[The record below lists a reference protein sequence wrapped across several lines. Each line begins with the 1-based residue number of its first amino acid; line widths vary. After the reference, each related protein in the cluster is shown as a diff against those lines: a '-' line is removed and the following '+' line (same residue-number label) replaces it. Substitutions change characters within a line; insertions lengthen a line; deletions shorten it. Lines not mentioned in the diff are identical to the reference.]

1 VSALLLSFF
10 KITDQKNSIAALDG
24 VRAIACFTVIFYHI
38 NLVTNDPNIHIWTQD
53 MIGPMAAAVAFAGWC
68 GVTLFFVLSGFL
80 LFTPY
85 ARALL
90 FDTEWP
96 DWKRYYIRRIFR
108 IWPGYFVSLALILI
122 WLHPDY
128 FQPQHRL
135 DLVLFLTFFMDSSSR
150 TYQAVNGPFW
160 TLAIEW
166 QFYIILP
173 LLALAFS
180 YLLRHGSL
188 QKRLWMLTLCIGGVA
203 LWGLLTRAW
212 GRNWIVNPHQP
223 LWLPQLVHHIL
234 FLFIYGRNGKFL
246 EDFAVGMFISVFYV
260 LSREKGKE
268 SRIAAFLRRYS
279 DWFWGIGILWLFL
292 MGICHLSPSV
302 NTLLQPWMGEH
313 AALSDIRFALGYGCC
328 LLAVLFGPAY
338 LRQLLEWE
346 PLRWVG
352 QLTYG
357 LYIWH
362 LPLLLWLVPVMTALA
377 QHWSPIFAY
386 GLYWACIICIILPFC
401 YFFYLLIERPWIEV
415 GVKLLK
421 GAAQRGKAGVPV
433 LSQKEPSQEATLSC
447 QMPEK

>member
-1 VSALLLSFF
+1 
-10 KITDQKNSIAALDG
+10 
-24 VRAIACFTVIFYHI
+24 
-38 NLVTNDPNIHIWTQD
+38 
-53 MIGPMAAAVAFAGWC
+53 
-68 GVTLFFVLSGFL
+68 
-80 LFTPY
+80 
-85 ARALL
+85 
-90 FDTEWP
+90 
-96 DWKRYYIRRIFR
+96 
-108 IWPGYFVSLALILI
+108 
-122 WLHPDY
+122 
-128 FQPQHRL
+128 
-135 DLVLFLTFFMDSSSR
+135 
-150 TYQAVNGPFW
+150 
-160 TLAIEW
+160 
-166 QFYIILP
+166 
-173 LLALAFS
+173 
-180 YLLRHGSL
+180 
-188 QKRLWMLTLCIGGVA
+188 
-203 LWGLLTRAW
+203 
-212 GRNWIVNPHQP
+212 
-223 LWLPQLVHHIL
+223 
-234 FLFIYGRNGKFL
+234 L

-292 MGICHLSPSV
+292 MGICHLPPSV